1 MFVDSLQ
8 DRWREL
14 HRKAPDIHQDEY
26 TPEAL
31 ANLLGIPR
39 DIILHEIVTG
49 DLKAQR
55 VGHHTVCINRAD
67 VLDWMNR
74 RGGV

>member
-1 MFVDSLQ
+1 MDTLD

-26 TPEAL
+26 TPVGQ

-39 DIILHEIVTG
+39 TIILHEISTG
-49 DLKAQR
+49 SLKAQR
-55 VGHHTVCINRAD
+55 VGHHTVCINRED
-67 VLDWMNR
+67 VLAWLEQ
-74 RGGV
+74 RGGGV